1 MVSAWI
7 KYIKIA
13 VQEVTKKTGV
23 VIHDHS
29 DSSKMKKERDRRN
42 TTTKYG
48 KGFLEVDMR
57 R

>member
-1 MVSAWI
+1 MPESS
-7 KYIKIA
+7 YIKIA
-13 VQEVTKKTGV
+13 VQEVTKKTSV

-48 KGFLEVDMR
+48 K
-57 R
+57 